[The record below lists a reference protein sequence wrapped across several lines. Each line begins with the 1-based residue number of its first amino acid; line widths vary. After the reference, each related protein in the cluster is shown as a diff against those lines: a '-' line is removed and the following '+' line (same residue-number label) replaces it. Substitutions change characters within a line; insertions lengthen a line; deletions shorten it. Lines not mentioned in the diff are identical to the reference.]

1 MQRGGVYNNHRDS
14 ILSIYTTAA
23 HSLRV
28 LDLEGDWVSGLGLE
42 VLAARG
48 WGLGGT
54 EEEGEGWSWES
65 GEGVLAVGG
74 LAGRLGGGRSPP
86 RGGGGAWR
94 GRDWKRVHTI

>member
-1 MQRGGVYNNHRDS
+1 M
-14 ILSIYTTAA
+14 
-23 HSLRV
+23 
-28 LDLEGDWVSGLGLE
+28 EGLGLE
-42 VLAARG
+42 VLVARR

-54 EEEGEGWSWES
+54 EEGEGWSWES

-94 GRDWKRVHTI
+94 GRDWKRVHTTYALLGSTTTVVRAPSTTYTM